1 MGHFISKAIMQKVD
15 KNRSVDL
22 AQTKEWI
29 LEGTNIGFGMILRP
43 LQATWQELLKDLEKK
58 KDDMV
63 LVRLHFD
70 FFYSKS

>member
-29 LEGTNIGFGMILRP
+29 QEGTNIGFGMILRP
-43 LQATWQELLKDLEKK
+43 LQATWRELLKDLEKK